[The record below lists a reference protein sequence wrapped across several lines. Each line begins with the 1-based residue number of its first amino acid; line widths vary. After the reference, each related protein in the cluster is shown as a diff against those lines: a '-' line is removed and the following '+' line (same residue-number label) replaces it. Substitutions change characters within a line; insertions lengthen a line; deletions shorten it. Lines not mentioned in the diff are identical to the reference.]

1 MIHVI
6 ISIIVAIGKDNVIG
20 SGNKLLWSL
29 PADMKHFVELT
40 RGKSVIMGRKTFESI
55 GKPLPHRKNIII
67 SSNFRASDC
76 TTVSSIDDA
85 LKAADSDE
93 VMIIGGASIYEQFLP
108 LADRMY
114 ITFVDYDGPGDAF
127 FPKIDPAIWKE
138 IYREAN
144 KKDEKNSYDY
154 TFVTFERRE

>member
-1 MIHVI
+1 MI
-6 ISIIVAIGKDNVIG
+6 SLLVAIGKNNVIG
-20 SGNKLLWSL
+20 KNGKIPWSL

-67 SSNFRASDC
+67 SSNFHAEGC
-76 TTVSSIDDA
+76 TVVSSIEDA
-85 LKAADSDE
+85 LKASDSEE

-108 LADRMY
+108 LSDKMY
-114 ITFVDYDGPGDAF
+114 ITFVDYNGPGDTF

-138 IYREAN
+138 VYREFN
-144 KKDEKNSYDY
+144 KKDEKNAYDY
-154 TFVTFERRE
+154 AFVTFERRE